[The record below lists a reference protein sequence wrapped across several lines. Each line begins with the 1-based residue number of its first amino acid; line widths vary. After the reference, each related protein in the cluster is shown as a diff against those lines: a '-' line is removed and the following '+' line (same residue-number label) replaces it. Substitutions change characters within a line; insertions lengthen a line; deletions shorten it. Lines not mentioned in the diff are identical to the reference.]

1 MRSYRYS
8 NWDGTQ
14 DPFAID
20 ADDLMDAMGDEL
32 MSHGDLNQA
41 LRNLMRRG
49 MQGQMG
55 SGFEGIRQML
65 ERLKQQHQ
73 ERLERYNLASM
84 IDELKKRLQE
94 IVQQERRSL
103 EQPPTAGQ
111 PEQTSGTPDTA
122 DDGETAQ
129 PQAAAS
135 GRQSQQGQ
143 RGQQGQRRQ
152 QGAQEQSGQQGQ
164 RGQRGQPGQ
173 PGQSGQQGQPGD
185 MGPRERLQF
194 LDQLPPDFAAQV
206 KSLNNYE
213 FFDPEAQQA
222 FDELMDML
230 KQQAMGNM
238 FRDMA
243 QRMANMT
250 PEEMQRLKDMLAAL
264 NHMMDQQIWG
274 EEPNFENFM
283 QQFGDMFGP
292 NPPQNLEELL
302 QQLSSQIAQM
312 QSLFNSLPEELRQEL
327 QEMLSSAFN
336 DEQLAAEL
344 AELQANLDFLSSER
358 QSYEFSG
365 AEGVPLEQAMRL
377 MDELQKIDALQEQL
391 NNIGRQGT
399 LEDVDAEALE
409 QILGPEGRQ
418 ELEKLR
424 DLERRLEEAGYLR
437 RKGDRLELTAKGI
450 RKIGM
455 KALQDIFHRLKIG
468 RHGGHRVDRRG
479 LGIEATHDTKPY
491 EYGDPFNL
499 DLQQSVMNSVR
510 RQGKGTPVRMQPDDF
525 EVFRN
530 ENLNQCSTV
539 LMLDQSRSMGL
550 NGCFEAAKKVALAL
564 HSLIKT
570 QYPRDNLYVIGF
582 SEYAHELK
590 HEDIPTSTWGS
601 YYPGTNMHHAL
612 MIARRL
618 LGRQRYGQRQ
628 VLMITDGEPTAHLEQ
643 GLAYF
648 NYPPSW
654 RTIEQTLLEVKRC
667 TKEGIVINTF
677 MMEQDPYLMRFIQ
690 EVTRIN
696 QGRAFFSSPRHLGE
710 YVVTDYINNKRR
722 RRIA

>member
-1 MRSYRYS
+1 MRSYSYS
-8 NWDGTQ
+8 GWDGTQ
-14 DPFAID
+14 DPFALD

-65 ERLKQQHQ
+65 ERLKQQSR

-84 IDELKKRLQE
+84 IDELKKRLEE
-94 IVQQERRSL
+94 IVQQERGAL
-103 EQPPTAGQ
+103 GQ
-111 PEQTSGTPDTA
+111 QSTSGQQNDTSGTPATA
-122 DDGETAQ
+122 DAGET
-129 PQAAAS
+129 PGS
-135 GRQSQQGQ
+135 QSQRQQGDQ
-143 RGQQGQRRQ
+143 GQQG
-152 QGAQEQSGQQGQ
+152 E

-173 PGQSGQQGQPGD
+173 QGQTGST
-185 MGPRERLQF
+185 GGQERLQF
-194 LDQLPPDFAAQV
+194 LDQLPPDFAGQV
-206 KSLNNYE
+206 KALNNYE

-222 FDELMDML
+222 FDELMNML

-238 FRDMA
+238 FREMA
-243 QRMANMT
+243 QRLANMT
-250 PEEMQRLKDMLAAL
+250 PEELQRLKEMLSAL
-264 NHMMDQQIWG
+264 NRMMDQQVWG
-274 EEPNFENFM
+274 EEPDFENFM

-292 NPPQNLEELL
+292 NPPQNLAELL

-312 QSLFNSLPEELRQEL
+312 QSLFNSLPEDLRQEL
-327 QEMLSSAFN
+327 QEMLSAAFE
-336 DEQLAAEL
+336 DEALAAEL
-344 AELQANLDFLSSER
+344 AELQANLDFLSSSER

-365 AEGVPLEQAMRL
+365 AEGIPLEQAMRL
-377 MDELQKIDALQEQL
+377 MDEMQKIDALQEQL
-391 NNIGRQGT
+391 NNVGRQGS
-399 LEDVDAEALE
+399 LEDVDAEAME

-455 KALQDIFHRLKIG
+455 KALQDIFNHLKLG
-468 RHGGHRVDRRG
+468 HHGGHRVDRRG

-491 EYGDPFNL
+491 EYGDHFNL

-510 RQGKGTPVRMQPDDF
+510 RQGKGTPVRMRPDDF
-525 EVFRN
+525 EIFRT

-570 QYPRDNLYVIGF
+570 QYPRDNLYIIGF
-582 SEYAHELK
+582 SEYAHELR
-590 HEDIPTSTWGS
+590 HEDIPTATWGS

-618 LGRQRYGQRQ
+618 LGRHRYGQRQ

-648 NYPPSW
+648 NYPPNW

-667 TKEGIVINTF
+667 TKEGIIINTF
-677 MMEQDPYLMRFIQ
+677 MMEQDPYLMRFVQ

-710 YVVTDYINNKRR
+710 YIVTDYINNKHR

>member
-8 NWDGTQ
+8 QWDGTQ
-14 DPFAID
+14 DPFAVD
-20 ADDLMDAMGDEL
+20 ADDVMDTMADEL
-32 MSHGDLNQA
+32 LSHGDLNRA
-41 LRNLMRRG
+41 LRNLMQRG
-49 MQGQMG
+49 MQGRMG

-65 ERLKQQHQ
+65 ERLKQQHR
-73 ERLERYNLASM
+73 ERLERYNLASL
-84 IDELKKRLQE
+84 IDELKKRLEE
-94 IVQQERRSL
+94 ILQMERNALTPQQP
-103 EQPPTAGQ
+103 QGQ
-111 PEQTSGTPDTA
+111 PGTQGPRQGASPEDA
-122 DDGETAQ
+122 GETATAPAGAAGPQ
-129 PQAAAS
+129 PQEGQS
-135 GRQSQQGQ
+135 GQTGQ
-143 RGQQGQRRQ
+143 RGQQGQQGRQ
-152 QGAQEQSGQQGQ
+152 GQAGQQGQ
-164 RGQRGQPGQ
+164 RGNRERQ
-173 PGQSGQQGQPGD
+173 
-185 MGPRERLQF
+185 ERLQF
-194 LDQLPPDFAAQV
+194 LDQLPPDFGGRV
-206 KSLNNYE
+206 KELSQYE
-213 FFDPEAQQA
+213 FFDPQAQQA

-238 FRDMA
+238 FREMA
-243 QRMANMT
+243 QRLANMT

-264 NHMMDQQIWG
+264 NRMMDQQVWG
-274 EEPNFENFM
+274 EQPDFEGFM
-283 QQFGDMFGP
+283 QQYGDMFGP
-292 NPPQNLEELL
+292 NPPQSLEELA
-302 QQLSSQIAQM
+302 QQLSSQMAQM

-327 QEMLSSAFN
+327 QEMLSAAFN
-336 DEQLAAEL
+336 DEELAAEL
-344 AELQANLDFLSSER
+344 AELQANLDFLSSQER
-358 QSYEFSG
+358 PSYEFSG
-365 AEGVPLEQAMRL
+365 AEAVPLDQAMRL

-391 NNIGRQGT
+391 ANVGRQGS
-399 LEDVDAEALE
+399 LQDVDAEALE
-409 QILGPEGRQ
+409 RILGPEGRQ

-424 DLERRLEEAGYLR
+424 ELERRLEEAGYLR
-437 RKGDRLELTAKGI
+437 RKGNRLELTPKGI

-455 KALQDIFHRLKIG
+455 KALQDIFNRLKLG

-479 LGIEATHDTKPY
+479 IGIEATHDTKLY

-510 RQGKGTPVRMQPDDF
+510 RQGKGLPVRMRPEDF
-525 EVFRN
+525 EIFQN

-550 NGCFEAAKKVALAL
+550 NGCFEAAKKVAMAL

-570 QYPRDNLYVIGF
+570 QYPRDSLYIIGF
-582 SEYAHELK
+582 SEYAHELR
-590 HEDIPTSTWGS
+590 HEDIPTATWGS

-618 LGRQRYGQRQ
+618 LGQQRYGQRQ

-677 MMEQDPYLMRFIQ
+677 MMEQDPYLMRFVQ

-696 QGRAFFSSPRHLGE
+696 RGRAFFSSPHHLGE
-710 YVVTDYINNKRR
+710 YIVTDYINNKRR

>member
-8 NWDGTQ
+8 QWDGQ
-14 DPFAID
+14 DPFAVD
-20 ADDLMDAMGDEL
+20 ADDLMDTMADEL
-32 MSHGDLNQA
+32 MSHGDLNRA
-41 LRNLMRRG
+41 LRNLMQRG
-49 MQGQMG
+49 MRGHMG
-55 SGFEGIRQML
+55 SGFEGLRQML
-65 ERLKQQHQ
+65 ERLKQQSR
-73 ERLERYNLASM
+73 ERLERYNLASL
-84 IDELKKRLQE
+84 IDELKKRLDDILNME
-94 IVQQERRSL
+94 RTALTSPPQQG
-103 EQPPTAGQ
+103 QPDPQGGQPAAATPEEGAANAPTAG
-111 PEQTSGTPDTA
+111 A
-122 DDGETAQ
+122 
-129 PQAAAS
+129 
-135 GRQSQQGQ
+135 QGQ
-143 RGQQGQRRQ
+143 ARQRDGNGRRGQQTPQ
-152 QGAQEQSGQQGQ
+152 GQQGQ
-164 RGQRGQPGQ
+164 RGQRQQAGEPGQ
-173 PGQSGQQGQPGD
+173 GGQMGAAGQQ
-185 MGPRERLQF
+185 ERLQF
-194 LDQLPPDFAAQV
+194 LEQLPPDFAGRV
-206 KSLNNYE
+206 KELNNYE
-213 FFDPEAQQA
+213 FFDAEAQQA

-243 QRMANMT
+243 QRLANMT
-250 PEEMQRLKDMLAAL
+250 PEELQRLKDMLSAMNRML
-264 NHMMDQQIWG
+264 DQQIWG
-274 EEPNFENFM
+274 EEPDFENFM
-283 QQFGDMFGP
+283 QQFGNMFGP
-292 NPPQNLEELL
+292 NPPQSLEELL
-302 QQLSSQIAQM
+302 QQMSSQIAQM
-312 QSLFNSLPEELRQEL
+312 QSLFNSLPEDLRQEL
-327 QEMLSSAFN
+327 QDMLSAALN

-344 AELQANLDFLSSER
+344 AELQANLDFLSGEER
-358 QSYEFSG
+358 QAYEFSG
-365 AEGVPLEQAMRL
+365 AEALPLDQAMRM

-391 NNIGRQGT
+391 ADVGKQGS
-399 LEDVDAEALE
+399 LQDVDAEALE

-424 DLERRLEEAGYLR
+424 ELERRLEEAGYLR

-455 KALQDIFHRLKIG
+455 KALQDIFNRLKLG

-491 EYGDPFNL
+491 EYGDHFNL

-510 RQGKGTPVRMQPDDF
+510 RQGKGTPVCMRPEDF
-525 EVFRN
+525 EIFQN

-550 NGCFEAAKKVALAL
+550 NGCFEAAKKVAMAL

-570 QYPRDNLYVIGF
+570 QYPRDHLYIIGF
-582 SEYAHELK
+582 SEYANELR
-590 HEDIPTSTWGS
+590 HEDIPTATWGS

-618 LGRQRYGQRQ
+618 LGQHRYGQRQ

-677 MMEQDPYLMRFIQ
+677 MMEQDPYLMRFVQ
-690 EVTRIN
+690 EVTRLN

-710 YVVTDYINNKRR
+710 YIVTDYINNKRR

>member
-8 NWDGTQ
+8 RWDGSQ

-55 SGFEGIRQML
+55 SGFEGIREML
-65 ERLKQQHQ
+65 ERLKQQSR

-84 IDELKKRLQE
+84 IDELKKRLAE
-94 IVQQERRSL
+94 IVQKERSAL
-103 EQPPTAGQ
+103 GQ
-111 PEQTSGTPDTA
+111 PSAPGQQQEASGTPSTA
-122 DDGETAQ
+122 DAGETGAPQ
-129 PQAAAS
+129 PAAA
-135 GRQSQQGQ
+135 GRQGRQEQRGDAGPQGQRGQQGQQGEQGQQGQ
-143 RGQQGQRRQ
+143 RGQQGQ
-152 QGAQEQSGQQGQ
+152 QGQ
-164 RGQRGQPGQ
+164 TGGPGRQ
-173 PGQSGQQGQPGD
+173 
-185 MGPRERLQF
+185 ERLQF

-206 KSLNNYE
+206 KTLNNYE

-243 QRMANMT
+243 QRLANMT
-250 PEEMQRLKDMLAAL
+250 PEEMQRLKDMLSAL
-264 NHMMDQQIWG
+264 NRMMDQQIWG
-274 EEPNFENFM
+274 EEPDFENFM

-292 NPPQNLEELL
+292 NPPQNLEQLL

-312 QSLFNSLPEELRQEL
+312 QSLFNSLPDDLRQEL
-327 QEMLSSAFN
+327 QEMLSSAFE
-336 DEQLAAEL
+336 DEALAAEL

-358 QSYEFSG
+358 QTYEFSG
-365 AEGVPLEQAMRL
+365 AEGVPLEQAMHL
-377 MDELQKIDALQEQL
+377 MDELQKIDTLQEQL
-391 NNIGRQGT
+391 NNVGRQGT
-399 LEDVDAEALE
+399 LQDVDPEALE

-424 DLERRLEEAGYLR
+424 ALEQRLEEAGYLR

-455 KALQDIFHRLKIG
+455 KALHDIFNRLKLG

-491 EYGDPFNL
+491 EYGDHFNL

-510 RQGKGTPVRMQPDDF
+510 RQGKGTPVRMRPEDF
-525 EVFRN
+525 EIFQN

-570 QYPRDNLYVIGF
+570 QYPRDSLYIIGF
-582 SEYAHELK
+582 SEYAQELQ
-590 HEDIPTSTWGS
+590 HEDIPTASWGS

-618 LGRQRYGQRQ
+618 LGKQRYGQRQ

-667 TKEGIVINTF
+667 TKEDIIINTF
-677 MMEQDPYLMRFIQ
+677 MMEQDPYLMRFVQ

-710 YVVTDYINNKRR
+710 YIVTDYINNKRR